1 MEASD
6 DFTKLKE
13 QVDEADR
20 SIKAAV
26 AQKDAELKAMV
37 DDARKKADDRA
48 AQFGAKTTE
57 AAGQAAGQAQSQWNQ
72 VQSDWDKHVKRTRE
86 HIDARKA
93 EMDAGLA
100 EDDAK
105 LAEADAYDAVTFA
118 ESANEEAKYA
128 VLDAVMARRRADAM
142 AAAT

>member
-1 MEASD
+1 MAASD

-13 QVDEADR
+13 QVEEADR

-26 AQKDAELKAMV
+26 AQEDAELEAMV

-48 AQFGAKTTE
+48 AQLHTKTTE
-57 AAGQAAGQAQSQWNQ
+57 AADQAQRQWNQ
-72 VQSDWDKHVKRTRE
+72 VQTDWEKHVKRIRE
-86 HIDARKA
+86 RTDAKKAEIDAG
-93 EMDAGLA
+93 MA
-100 EDDAK
+100 EDAAQW
-105 LAEADAYDAVTFA
+105 AEADAYDALAFA

-128 VLDAVMARRRADAM
+128 VLDAVMARRRADVM

>member
-1 MEASD
+1 MAASD

-13 QVDEADR
+13 QVEEADR

-26 AQKDAELKAMV
+26 SKEDAELKAMV

-48 AQFGAKTTE
+48 AQLHTKTTE
-57 AAGQAAGQAQSQWNQ
+57 AADQAQHQWNQ
-72 VQSDWDKHVKRTRE
+72 VETDWDKHVRRKRERTDAKKAE
-86 HIDARKA
+86 IDAG
-93 EMDAGLA
+93 MA
-100 EDDAK
+100 EDDAQW
-105 LAEADAYDAVTFA
+105 AEADAYDAVAFA

-128 VLDAVMARRRADAM
+128 VLDAVMARRRADVM

>member
-1 MEASD
+1 MAVSD
-6 DFTKLKE
+6 DFAKLKE
-13 QVDEADR
+13 QVEEADR

-26 AQKDAELKAMV
+26 AKEDAELKTMV

-48 AQFGAKTTE
+48 AQLHATTTDAAHE
-57 AAGQAAGQAQSQWNQ
+57 AERQWNQ
-72 VQSDWDKHVKRTRE
+72 VQTDWDKHVKRIRE
-86 HIDARKA
+86 RVDARKA
-93 EMDAGLA
+93 EIDAGMA

-105 LAEADAYDAVTFA
+105 WAEADAYDAVAFA

>member
-1 MEASD
+1 MAVSD

-13 QVDEADR
+13 QVEEADR

-26 AQKDAELKAMV
+26 AKEDAELKTMV

-48 AQFGAKTTE
+48 AQLRAKTTE
-57 AAGQAAGQAQSQWNQ
+57 AADQAQHQWNQ
-72 VQSDWDKHVKRTRE
+72 VQTDWDKHVKRIRE
-86 HIDARKA
+86 RTDAKKAEIDAG
-93 EMDAGLA
+93 MA
-100 EDDAK
+100 EDDAQW
-105 LAEADAYDAVTFA
+105 AEADAYDAVAFA

-128 VLDAVMARRRADAM
+128 VLDAVMARRRADVM

>member
-1 MEASD
+1 MAASD

-13 QVDEADR
+13 QVEEADR

-26 AQKDAELKAMV
+26 AQQDAELKTMV
-37 DDARKKADDRA
+37 DDARKNADDRA
-48 AQFGAKTTE
+48 AQLRAKTTE
-57 AAGQAAGQAQSQWNQ
+57 AADQAQGQWNQ
-72 VQSDWDKHVKRTRE
+72 VQTDWDKHVKRIRE
-86 HIDARKA
+86 RVDARKA
-93 EMDAGLA
+93 EMDAGMA
-100 EDDAK
+100 EDDAQW
-105 LAEADAYDAVTFA
+105 AEADAYDAVTFA